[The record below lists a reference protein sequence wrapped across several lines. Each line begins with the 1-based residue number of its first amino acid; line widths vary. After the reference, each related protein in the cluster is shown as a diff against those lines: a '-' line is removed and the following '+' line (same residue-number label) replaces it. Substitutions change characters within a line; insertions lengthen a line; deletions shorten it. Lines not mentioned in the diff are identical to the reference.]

1 MRVHLEYR
9 PSTIP
14 DNVIFTGSDLINN
27 DAHCCGV
34 FATAVVCS
42 RMSQVAV
49 ARRWFKGLRVR
60 LDAPTA
66 SVDDVCAALAA
77 TTTQAEAQA
86 ATRQVVVGEGQRVSA
101 TLSPGIR
108 VGNMLFAS
116 GQLGTSPN
124 DTTIA
129 GQTTR
134 ALENTEKVF
143 KAAGTTLANAVK
155 CTVFLTD
162 VKDFRGMNEAYTK
175 FFPSN
180 PPARSTGMSPAGL
193 SRSA

>member
-1 MRVHLEYR
+1 MLRTR
-9 PSTIP
+9 RSTL
-14 DNVIFTGSDLINN
+14 TL
-27 DAHCCGV
+27 
-34 FATAVVCS
+34 
-42 RMSQVAV
+42 MSLALSLV
-49 ARRWFKGLRVR
+49 G
-60 LDAPTA
+60 A
-66 SVDDVCAALAA
+66 STL
-77 TTTQAEAQA
+77 TAQA
-86 ATRQVVVGEGQRVSA
+86 NPARQVVVGEGQRVSA

-108 VGNMLFAS
+108 VGNMIFAS

-134 ALENTEKVF
+134 SLENTEKVF

-162 VKDFRGMNEAYTK
+162 VKDFQGMNGAYTK

-180 PPARSTGMSPAGL
+180 PPARSTVVVAALVVPSAKVEIECQGMIP
-193 SRSA
+193 